1 MKIAVYSSVGNKNSL
16 WRQESS
22 QSEGYNE
29 KMATRIEQ
37 EKHFPI
43 ELKLFIL
50 LESWHRLS
58 SVFMTCKLKYL
69 IFIMFKYKQQQFS
82 NQKE

>member
-1 MKIAVYSSVGNKNSL
+1 MNGYSDKMTTRS
-16 WRQESS
+16 RQE
-22 QSEGYNE
+22 
-29 KMATRIEQ
+29 KR
-37 EKHFPI
+37 FPI

-50 LESWHRLS
+50 LESWHGLS
-58 SVFMTCKLKYL
+58 LVFMTCRLKYL